1 MSLLT
6 FVHEETAAMILT
18 DTLATTPAGETLMF
32 LSKAWA
38 VPHMNM
44 AIANTGVGTLGDRWN
59 EYLHSSLLARDVEMV
74 NEFAPQ
80 QLRRIWS
87 KLLAEH
93 EIVEAPSATMYHFGF
108 PEDSDQLIRYV
119 YRSTEDFEPERHEEP
134 GFAIKPWPAG
144 EFEQPKDVDEWVVL
158 AERVRAEQDVLP
170 AGERIYIGGELYLL
184 ILENWQSRTVRV
196 HRFQDYEQAWL
207 DMNDRLQ
214 RENNAA

>member
-6 FVHEETAAMILT
+6 FVHEEKSAMILT
-18 DTLATTPAGETLMF
+18 DTLATTPRGETLMF

-59 EYLHSSLLARDVEMV
+59 QYLHSSLLARDVEMV

-87 KLLAEH
+87 EILAEH
-93 EIVEAPSATMYHFGF
+93 DIAKAPTATMYHFGF
-108 PEDSDQLIRYV
+108 PEDSDQLVRYV
-119 YRSTEDFEPERHEEP
+119 YRSTESFEPERHEEP
-134 GFAIKPWPAG
+134 GFAIKPWPDG
-144 EFEQPKDVDEWVVL
+144 EFEPPGDVDEWVAL
-158 AERVRAEQDVLP
+158 AERVRAEQD
-170 AGERIYIGGELYLL
+170 ARSADERTYIGGELYLL

-196 HRFQDYEQAWL
+196 HRFRDYEQAWL
-207 DMNDRLQ
+207 DMNDRLH
-214 RENNAA
+214 REQEPA

>member
-6 FVHEETAAMILT
+6 FVHEEKSAMILT
-18 DTLATTPAGETLMF
+18 DTLATTPKGETLMF

-38 VPHMNM
+38 IPHMNM

-59 EYLHSSLLARDVEMV
+59 AYLHSSLLAKDVEMV

-80 QLRRIWS
+80 QLRLIWS
-87 KLLAEH
+87 ELLAEH
-93 EIVEAPSATMYHFGF
+93 DIVEAPTATMYHFGF
-108 PEDSDQLIRYV
+108 SEDSDQLVRYV
-119 YRSTEDFEPERHEEP
+119 YRSTESFEPERHEEP
-134 GFAIKPWPAG
+134 GFAIKPGLEG
-144 EFEQPKDVDEWVVL
+144 EFDPPKDVEEWVIL
-158 AERVRAEQDVLP
+158 AERVRAEQDARP
-170 AGERIYIGGELYLL
+170 ASERIYIGGELYLL

-196 HRFQDYEQAWL
+196 HRFQDYEQVWL